1 MLPSPTQSP
10 VVTAVAHPTRTTD
23 ETVGWGAPLITPPI
37 PRRGALGPVLPRLS
51 VTAPAAM
58 RRFTWPAP
66 LPAIVTVYGPAP
78 DPVTDCTLQSVA
90 PPTMLKSAASKP
102 LTHWL
107 NDTVKAMA
115 PAVPVARPVRMAVT
129 VGRGSTRV
137 TVHGLAP
144 TVTVAG
150 VMAVSSPVAE
160 LRVYCDTSE
169 VA

>member
-1 MLPSPTQSP
+1 
-10 VVTAVAHPTRTTD
+10 
-23 ETVGWGAPLITPPI
+23 
-37 PRRGALGPVLPRLS
+37 
-51 VTAPAAM
+51 
-58 RRFTWPAP
+58 
-66 LPAIVTVYGPAP
+66 
-78 DPVTDCTLQSVA
+78 
-90 PPTMLKSAASKP
+90 MLKSAASKP

-150 VMAVSSPVAE
+150 VMAVSSPVAA